1 MRPMSA
7 LNHLPGSH
15 HPCHSAHN
23 VLFPTDGKPTN
34 PTVAIPVL
42 ATSKP
47 APGPPPLLAGAMSSR
62 LSLASLARN

>member
-1 MRPMSA
+1 MRGWSA
-7 LNHLPGSH
+7 PTLPLATLPVPVSTY
-15 HPCHSAHN
+15 S

-47 APGPPPLLAGAMSSR
+47 TPGPPPLLAGAISSR
-62 LSLASLARN
+62 FSLASLALN